1 MPNVIS
7 PLEAKLK
14 RLFLRVVAARWII
27 VAIYAALLPPS
38 VYYALK
44 VQQDNSLDRLVVQS
58 DPTYTANKRFEAVF
72 GHGEYVL
79 ILVEA
84 NDPFA
89 ADVLGRFD
97 KMEHDVGLVTHV
109 TANSA
114 LSVYKRAK
122 GGFTGSPEDVAKVKQ
137 F

>member
-1 MPNVIS
+1 MPAVIS
-7 PLEAKLK
+7 PFEAKLK
-14 RLFLRVVAARWII
+14 RLFLRVVAARWAII
-27 VAIYAALLPPS
+27 AIYAALLGPS

-58 DPTYTANKRFEAVF
+58 DPTYTANKRFESVF

-79 ILVEA
+79 VLVEA

-89 ADVLGRFD
+89 PDVLSRFD
-97 KMEHDVGLVTHV
+97 KLEYEVGRVPHV

-114 LSVYKRAK
+114 LSIFKRIK
-122 GGFTGSPEDVAKVKQ
+122 GGFEGTPE
-137 F
+137 